1 MKIERK
7 ESEISFILNTNN
19 LSAISLQKI
28 ADYISYIETVNNSKI
43 SEDQIN
49 LLAEES
55 KNRWWQENKA
65 RFIK

>member
-19 LSAISLQKI
+19 ISAISLQKI
-28 ADYISYIETVNNSKI
+28 ADYISYIETVNNSQI
-43 SEDQIN
+43 SEEQIN